1 MSQRTDF
8 KGSQT
13 GRYRIDTGW
22 SRTDKSAL
30 FDLFKRGR
38 TSTLNDQL
46 GSPERD
52 SQASGFYRDFELLT
66 LQ

>member
-13 GRYRIDTGW
+13 GRSRIDTGW

-38 TSTLNDQL
+38 NSTLNENIHQL
-46 GSPERD
+46 RSP
-52 SQASGFYRDFELLT
+52 
-66 LQ
+66 

>member
-1 MSQRTDF
+1 MSQVSDF

-13 GRYRIDTGW
+13 GRHWINTVW

-38 TSTLNDQL
+38 DGTLNETIHEL
-46 GSPERD
+46 GSP
-52 SQASGFYRDFELLT
+52 
-66 LQ
+66 

>member
-8 KGSQT
+8 KVSQT
-13 GRYRIDTGW
+13 GIYWINTGW

-38 TSTLNDQL
+38 NSTLNENIYL
-46 GSPERD
+46 LRSP
-52 SQASGFYRDFELLT
+52 
-66 LQ
+66 